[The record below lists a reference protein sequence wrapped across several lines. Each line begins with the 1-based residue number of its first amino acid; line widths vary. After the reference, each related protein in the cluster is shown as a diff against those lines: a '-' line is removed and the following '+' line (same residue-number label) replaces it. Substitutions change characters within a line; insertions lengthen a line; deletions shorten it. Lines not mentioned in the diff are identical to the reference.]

1 MKEVIKYFD
10 NHFFDK
16 LNQNDYVGVEIEMP
30 IINNNYPLKSYI
42 INAPNNL
49 TTCQFT
55 KGFFEKTN
63 ILQSNEN
70 YNLKGLKANISGFS
84 EFQNFNGI
92 LYHASEQNEFD
103 REDESLKYCTKISD
117 PSHKSVITDLLPMN
131 INGVNLLVS
140 SSWDGTVKL
149 WK

>member
-1 MKEVIKYFD
+1 M
-10 NHFFDK
+10 
-16 LNQNDYVGVEIEMP
+16 
-30 IINNNYPLKSYI
+30 
-42 INAPNNL
+42 
-49 TTCQFT
+49 
-55 KGFFEKTN
+55 
-63 ILQSNEN
+63 QSNEN